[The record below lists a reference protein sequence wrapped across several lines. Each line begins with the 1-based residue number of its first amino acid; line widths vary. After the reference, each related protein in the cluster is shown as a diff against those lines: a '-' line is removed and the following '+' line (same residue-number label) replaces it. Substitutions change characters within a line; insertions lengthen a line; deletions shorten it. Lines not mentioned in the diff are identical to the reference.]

1 MSRFFEVPLLLAAAA
16 FARLC
21 DAEDGEELVLTTEWP
36 VIFHKKNHPAIGVPH
51 NPTWGT
57 YKIHT
62 VFMYSET
69 GCSTQITDF

>member
-36 VIFHKKNHPAIGVPH
+36 VIFHKKNHPAIGVP
-51 NPTWGT
+51 P
-57 YKIHT
+57 
-62 VFMYSET
+62 
-69 GCSTQITDF
+69 